1 MERAVAH
8 QRKSD
13 IRKTRTQRTRRAPV
27 QKKRAPVQVP
37 LQLRAAF
44 ANYLLHGLTPDQA
57 RMRIAEDM
65 AKVAGVPHLA
75 GG

>member
-1 MERAVAH
+1 
-8 QRKSD
+8 
-13 IRKTRTQRTRRAPV
+13 V

-65 AKVAGVPHLA
+65 ANAAGVPHLA